1 MASKM
6 KVLVVGGGG
15 REHALVWALA
25 RSPSVGEILCAPGN
39 GGIAPLARCV
49 SVKTDEI
56 NKLSD
61 LAEAENV
68 DLVVVGPEAPLVAG
82 LADLIRHNGR
92 AVFGCSRAAAEIEGS
107 KAFAKELMARHGIP
121 TARFGSFSQL
131 PEAELFIDELA
142 GDRGQGG
149 GRVVIKA
156 DGLAAGK
163 GVVLCDSAASAKT
176 EAGRMLSGQA
186 VGDAGRRLVIE
197 EFLAGREA
205 SLMAFVDG
213 ERVTPLDSC
222 EDHKT
227 VDDGDRGPMT
237 GGMGVLSPTPVLSEL
252 EVARALKEV
261 LEPTA
266 RALVAEGRPFR
277 GLLYAGL
284 MLTATGP
291 KVLEFNCRFGDPE
304 VQALLARL
312 DDDLGA
318 LLYANAVGQPLPR
331 VRFSSQAAVCVV
343 MTAPGYPGAYES
355 GAPISGLDD
364 AAAVGALVF
373 HAGTRRDE
381 AGRIVTSGGRV
392 LGVTATGA
400 DAAEARARAY
410 AAVAKISFK
419 GAHYRHDIGARPH
432 QAI

>member
-1 MASKM
+1 MARKM

-15 REHALVWALA
+15 REHALVWALS

-39 GGIAPLARCV
+39 GGIAQVARCV

-82 LADLIRHNGR
+82 LADLIRHSGR

-142 GDRGQGG
+142 QAG

-197 EFLAGREA
+197 EFLDGREA

-227 VDDGDRGPMT
+227 IDDGDRGPMT
-237 GGMGVLSPTPVLSEL
+237 GGMGVLSPTPVLSDL
-252 EVARALKEV
+252 EVARAVKEV

-304 VQALLARL
+304 VQALMARL

-318 LLYANAVGQPLPR
+318 LLHANAVGQPLGR
-331 VRFSSQAAVCVV
+331 VRFSSRAAVCVV

-355 GAPISGLDD
+355 GAPISGLE
-364 AAAVGALVF
+364 AAAADGAIVF

-381 AGRIVTSGGRV
+381 AGRILTSGGRV
-392 LGVTATGA
+392 LGVTATGV
-400 DAAEARARAY
+400 DTAEARARAY
-410 AAVAKISFK
+410 EAVAKIDFK
-419 GAHYRHDIGARPH
+419 GAHYRRDIGARPR
-432 QAI
+432 